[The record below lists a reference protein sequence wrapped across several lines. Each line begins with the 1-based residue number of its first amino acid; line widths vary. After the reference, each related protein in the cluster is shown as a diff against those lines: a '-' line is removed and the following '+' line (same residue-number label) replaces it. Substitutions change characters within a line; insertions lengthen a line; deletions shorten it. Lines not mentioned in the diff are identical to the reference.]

1 MTMATPSSRGT
12 PNTSVL
18 AVSADEAEL
27 HRLLP
32 RLTSKVFTDLAI
44 WMTGLGLVMG
54 IVFPFFVMA
63 FGVPSDY
70 VMSGKFF
77 SATIGA
83 GLVVGA
89 TNQFLSRAVVGSR
102 LRFMRSKMSTV
113 EATLRSASAGNDE
126 VACTPETC
134 MITVDSDDELGDAA
148 ASFNRLV
155 EALAESQR
163 DTLVASNFATTLASH
178 IELTPLVDA
187 ALHVLHGA
195 GDFAASALCILS
207 DGDLVT
213 AAASGIADPDSLA
226 SSELVQ
232 RSCRTLD
239 TVKVDLPSDI
249 QLDGG
254 VVQFRP
260 RTIVALPLHI
270 RLVPIGVVVLASTEP
285 ISARQELLIQRLL
298 PNFAVALNNALSH
311 ERLQKVAAIDP
322 LTGLYNRRFGLER
335 LSQEFSRSVR
345 SNEPLGVILFDIDHF
360 KSVNDTYGHQVG
372 DTVLKSIAEH
382 VKGVLREG
390 DTLMR
395 YGGEEFLAVLPG
407 AGEADLR
414 NLGERMRHVVE
425 SSVVFESTSEVRV
438 TISLGGVSFP
448 STDAAN
454 LDDLIRN
461 ADVAMYDAK
470 KAGRNRLTLVDA

>member
-1 MTMATPSSRGT
+1 MAKLTSRT
-12 PNTSVL
+12 ETAAPTV
-18 AVSADEAEL
+18 AVSADSSDF
-27 HRLLP
+27 HKPLP
-32 RLTSKVFTDLAI
+32 RLTKKVFTDLAI
-44 WMTGLGLVMG
+44 WMTGLGLLMG

-63 FGVPSDY
+63 FGVPSTY
-70 VMSGKFF
+70 VLSGEFF
-77 SATIGA
+77 FATIAA

-89 TNQFLSRAVVGSR
+89 TNHFLSRAVVGSR
-102 LRFMRSKMSTV
+102 LRFMCSKMSKV
-113 EATLRSASAGNDE
+113 ESILRDMTMVDDDE
-126 VACTPETC
+126 ACTPEKC

-163 DTLVASNFATTLASH
+163 ASWVAGNFATTLASH

-187 ALHVLHGA
+187 ALNVLHGA
-195 GDFAASALCILS
+195 GDHSASALCILR

-213 AAASGIADPDSLA
+213 VA
-226 SSELVQ
+226 SSGLAEPDALADSDLVQ
-232 RSCRTLD
+232 RSYRTLD
-239 TVKVDLPSDI
+239 TVRVDLPGDI

-254 VVQFRP
+254 IVQFRP
-260 RTIVALPLHI
+260 RTVLALPLHI
-270 RLVPIGVVVLASTEP
+270 RLVPIGVVVLASTAP
-285 ISARQELLIQRLL
+285 IDDHQEFLIQRLL
-298 PNFAVALNNALSH
+298 PNFAVAVNNALSH
-311 ERLQKVAAIDP
+311 ERLQRVAAIDP

-345 SNEPLGVILFDIDHF
+345 SGEPLGVALFDIDHF
-360 KSVNDTYGHQVG
+360 KSVNDNYGHQVG
-372 DTVLKSIAEH
+372 DDVLRLIAEN

-414 NLGERMRHVVE
+414 TVGERMRRIVE
-425 SSVVFESTSEVRV
+425 SSVVFDSSTEVRV

-448 STDAAN
+448 SADVAD
-454 LDDLIRN
+454 LDDLIRK
-461 ADVAMYDAK
+461 ADAALYSSK
-470 KAGRNRLTLVDA
+470 TTGRNRLTLVEA